1 MLDRAAGLC
10 FPFIPSLQMILKLLQ
25 GSSWKCCGHYGA
37 GGVEEDAIT
46 FEPCVQHV
54 DEWVTVSEAEIAS
67 VLLQSS
73 KELPCPVE
81 GAAAMAMACFVKE
94 RRKYSGQNV
103 VVICCGGNVGAE
115 TLKHATQVSR

>member
-1 MLDRAAGLC
+1 M
-10 FPFIPSLQMILKLLQ
+10 
-25 GSSWKCCGHYGA
+25 
-37 GGVEEDAIT
+37 
-46 FEPCVQHV
+46 

-73 KELPCPVE
+73 KELSCPVE

-94 RRKYSGQNV
+94 RWKYSGKNV

-115 TLKHATQVSR
+115 SLKDAIQLSC